1 MKNIKFILLVV
12 TVLFIYSCKESNK
25 PIPKQ
30 TINSQKTNEPN
41 PRQAVRDL
49 VVKFPQLILGKSS
62 KESVFKL
69 IRTVIDGETKV
80 QIQLYSQGERI
91 KNKHQI
97 IVFINTNN
105 KCIAI
110 PLFNN
115 RQRDYWQFENEK
127 TMLDVV
133 KVNTTFEKE
142 YNTAISILKKENT
155 VKNVFL
161 EINITLELMQSVLHI
176 QPIKSMDGSLEM
188 CKLKQAVSDIPVEK
202 EDSVTERFERNYEDI
217 KKNLVMVSFFYDT
230 NSSRIYGI
238 SYDEKKHKFI
248 FKNYRQDFGS
258 EPIKPIY
265 L

>member
-12 TVLFIYSCKESNK
+12 TVLFICSCKEINK

-30 TINSQKTNEPN
+30 TIYSKTINEPN
-41 PRQAVRDL
+41 PRQAIRDL
-49 VVKFPQLILGKSS
+49 VVKFPQLVFGKSS
-62 KESVFKL
+62 KDSVFKL

-80 QIQLYSQGERI
+80 QIQLYSQGKRI

-97 IVFINTNN
+97 IVFINANK

-115 RQRDYWQFENEK
+115 SQRDYWQFENEK
-127 TMLDVV
+127 TTLNVV

-142 YNTAISILKKENT
+142 YNDAISILKKENT

-161 EINITLELMQSVLHI
+161 ETNITIELFQSVLHI
-176 QPIKSMDGSLEM
+176 QPIQSFDGSLEM
-188 CKLKQAVSDIPVEK
+188 CKLKQAVSDIPVED
-202 EDSVTERFERNYEDI
+202 EESVKERFERNYEDI
-217 KKNLVMVSFFYDT
+217 EKNLVMVSFFYDI
-230 NSSRIYGI
+230 NSNRIYGI